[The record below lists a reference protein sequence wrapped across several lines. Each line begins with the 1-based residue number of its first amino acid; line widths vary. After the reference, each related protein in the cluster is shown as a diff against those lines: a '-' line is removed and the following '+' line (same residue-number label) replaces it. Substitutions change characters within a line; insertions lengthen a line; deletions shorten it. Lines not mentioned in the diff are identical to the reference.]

1 MLSWKL
7 LSFNQLST
15 HQLYNLI
22 KLRIDVFVVEQT
34 CPYPELDDKDTLD
47 GVYQLIGFMDDEIV
61 ACARLMAP
69 GVNYDNASIGR
80 VATKLSCRGQGLGH
94 KLVAEA
100 LSQCQELWPDYSID
114 IGAQEHL
121 SRFYAEY
128 GFQPI
133 SDMYLE
139 DDIPHIDMRLEK

>member
-15 HQLYNLI
+15 HQLYQLI

-69 GVNYDNASIGR
+69 GVSYDNVSIGR

-100 LSQCQELWPDYSID
+100 LSQCQGLWPDYSID